1 MKHLM
6 IDIETMDNKPTAAI
20 VALAGVF
27 FDPLT
32 GEMGKR
38 FYRRISLE
46 SSVGFGGTMGT
57 DTVLWW
63 IRQTPEARSEFFCDD
78 CQDLDFALQD
88 FSAFIGENADA
99 HHLQVWGKGPAFDQV
114 ILRHAAELCGFT
126 HPFWNFWNDRDV
138 RTVEQIAKD
147 LGLNLKSIIEFDGV
161 QHHALYDAVH
171 QAKIV
176 SYVWMYLTK
185 IASVK

>member
-1 MKHLM
+1 MQHLM

-20 VALAGVF
+20 IALAGVL
-27 FDPLT
+27 FDPIT
-32 GEMGKR
+32 GEVGKR

-46 SSVGFGGTMGT
+46 SSVGYGGTIGA

-63 IRQTPEARSEFFCDD
+63 MRQPVEARSEFLCDD

-88 FSAFIGENADA
+88 FSAFINDNADA
-99 HHLQVWGKGPAFDQV
+99 HNLQVWGKGPSFDNV
-114 ILRHAAELCGFT
+114 IFRHASAACGFS

-138 RTVEQIAKD
+138 RTVEQLAKD
-147 LGLNLKSIIEFDGV
+147 LGLNLKNIIQFDGTP
-161 QHHALYDAVH
+161 HHALYDAVH

-176 SYVWMYLTK
+176 SYVWMYLVK
-185 IASVK
+185 IGSVK